1 MTSKTRQR
9 WFSIIRRYEASSLT
23 MRQFAKA
30 EQLNYST
37 FRNYYYRLRQDLP
50 DNDQHSFLP
59 VLLQEPSA
67 TPLPASHAP
76 LSVTLSESLTLT
88 FAELPPPDYLARLLT
103 TLRAC

>member
-1 MTSKTRQR
+1 
-9 WFSIIRRYEASSLT
+9 
-23 MRQFAKA
+23 MRQFVEA

-50 DNDQHSFLP
+50 TNDQHRFLP

-67 TPLPASHAP
+67 T
-76 LSVTLSESLTLT
+76 LSPVSDTPIIVTLSESLSLT

-103 TLRAC
+103 LLRAC